1 MSGFTPPG
9 SINHQSRLSIS
20 ADFDS
25 SHFENIDFESSD
37 FITERNRTMNKISS
51 TKKIS
56 CLKKPFPSKMGWD
69 DTASFSSSSA
79 GFTTENSFPDDS
91 SKKHIQKDRK
101 RMSLLSNTS
110 DTNSSKVAKSLNK
123 YDEVLDDIIIC
134 QSPETTTLILSVNR
148 NDLQKVA
155 LLGKGQFCN
164 VHSVAGSLQSPN
176 QDQEQGFSARKRK
189 VYAMKSV
196 NPIRVADDDELI
208 IAATDLACEAKI
220 LSELD
225 HENVIK
231 LRGLSCETFSRSF
244 AEGFRLLNRNMSQRS
259 LGFGCR
265 STSQRS
271 NRSSSLKNGAK
282 NLSSKPMSSFM
293 VSKSSNGIEGYFI
306 LLDLLTEVL
315 SDRLARERKKKE
327 RESSKLPKKKAY
339 KIEAMHE
346 RIRHVVTGIVAG
358 MRYLHSQEIVL
369 RDLKPGNVGF
379 DEEMNVR
386 LFDFGMARKVSE
398 CDPNEVC
405 GSPRYM
411 APEIMQGNGYTL
423 KVDVY
428 SFGVLLYELCTLE
441 APFEDSFSIMRLK
454 QKKRTSFFQSIFG
467 KKLRASKEASALNN
481 DDSKTV
487 DEKDSPSNLLLKFY
501 RRVVFDELRPSNNNL
516 DPIIPCPKIRILI
529 QECWAADPEKRPS
542 FDEIATRLEAIFNP
556 Q

>member
-1 MSGFTPPG
+1 
-9 SINHQSRLSIS
+9 
-20 ADFDS
+20 
-25 SHFENIDFESSD
+25 
-37 FITERNRTMNKISS
+37 
-51 TKKIS
+51 
-56 CLKKPFPSKMGWD
+56 
-69 DTASFSSSSA
+69 
-79 GFTTENSFPDDS
+79 
-91 SKKHIQKDRK
+91 
-101 RMSLLSNTS
+101 MSLLSNTS
-110 DTNSSKVAKSLNK
+110 DPNSSKVSKSLNK
-123 YDEVLDDIIIC
+123 YDEVLHDIIVC
-134 QSPETTTLILSVNR
+134 QSPETTSPIVAVNG

-155 LLGKGQFCN
+155 LLGNGQFCN
-164 VHSVAGSLQSPN
+164 VHSVAGSLQLPN
-176 QDQEQGFSARKRK
+176 QDQEQEFSARKRK
-189 VYAMKSV
+189 VYAMKSI
-196 NPIRVADDDELI
+196 NPTRVADDHELI

-231 LRGLSCETFSRSF
+231 LRGLSCETFSQSF
-244 AEGFRLLNRNMSQRS
+244 AEGVGLLDRNMSQRS
-259 LGFGCR
+259 LGFGGR
-265 STSQRS
+265 STSQIF
-271 NRSSSLKNGAK
+271 NRSTSFKNGAQS
-282 NLSSKPMSSFM
+282 LSFKRMSSFKI
-293 VSKSSNGIEGYFI
+293 SKSSNGIEGYFI

-315 SDRLARERKKKE
+315 SDRLTRERKNKE

-339 KIEAMHE
+339 KIEAMYE

-441 APFEDSFSIMRLK
+441 APFADSFSIMRLK
-454 QKKRTSFFQSIFG
+454 QKKTMSLFQSIFG
-467 KKLRASKEASALNN
+467 KRPRAYKEATTLNS
-481 DDSKTV
+481 DDTKTV
-487 DEKDSPSNLLLKFY
+487 DEKDSSSNLLDKFY
-501 RRVVFDELRPSNNNL
+501 RRVIFDELRPSNNNL
-516 DPIIPCPKIRILI
+516 DPIIPCPKIRNLI